1 MQCNKNIL
9 HRVKTDCAFEI
20 GAKPARLFF
29 LGVSWREGGVK
40 FYNAVF
46 PSTYSWRSL
55 APGLSTFSACLYR
68 NCRGIPFLVLLAEAK
83 WKIMPLFR
91 LKLIFILKMIFG
103 CACTHRTVSKKFD
116 ICKKTNFLW
125 KKILLGHIFFIFPRL
140 GSGIS
145 SRVSAFFAWPRVRTS
160 PNPSNW
166 AGGRK
171 NLKMVRI
178 TAGYQIH

>member
-91 LKLIFILKMIFG
+91 FKIIFILKMIFG
-103 CACTHRTVSKKFD
+103 CACTHRTVLKNLTFAKKRVF
-116 ICKKTNFLW
+116 CRKKYFW
-125 KKILLGHIFFIFPRL
+125 GIFFSYFR
-140 GSGIS
+140 
-145 SRVSAFFAWPRVRTS
+145 A
-160 PNPSNW
+160 
-166 AGGRK
+166 
-171 NLKMVRI
+171 
-178 TAGYQIH
+178 